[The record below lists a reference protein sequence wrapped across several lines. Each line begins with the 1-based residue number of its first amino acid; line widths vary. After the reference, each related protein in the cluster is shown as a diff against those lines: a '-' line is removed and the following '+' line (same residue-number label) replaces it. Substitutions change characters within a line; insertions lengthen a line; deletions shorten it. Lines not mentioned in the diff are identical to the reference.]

1 MMMTSGG
8 GAKYKGSID
17 CFTQVLKNEGFMSL
31 MKGAGANILRGG
43 AGAGVLAGFDKFHI
57 ERQRGAI
64 SCLLRRSVTEV
75 RAMHSF
81 SLDG

>member
-1 MMMTSGG
+1 MLKSYVWWWWGG
-8 GAKYKGSID
+8 
-17 CFTQVLKNEGFMSL
+17 V
-31 MKGAGANILRGG
+31 GG
-43 AGAGVLAGFDKFHI
+43 LWDFSI